1 MTYHIHHISFYNVTR
16 HATTWKIPF
25 LKQGP
30 RSLCPSPSHA
40 WVSRPTSPA
49 GHRKSEPNRLANLT
63 NRPDG
68 QSLSGSVRA
77 WWLGHPGMIQ
87 KGRQQ
92 FLWDITDI
100 TQQPPWFF
108 AKSPKLM
115 GNVNGKIIEIY
126 KWWIFHWDVW
136 FPEANDPKIKRSE
149 AFTTV
154 GFTVDQLYLWHQ
166 PLLLPWTTGWNAGLS
181 AGKII
186 QWCIMVYHCHHVPHG
201 FKAINIHKTR

>member
-1 MTYHIHHISFYNVTR
+1 MYVLYIYILYYVILCYIILYYIILYMTYHIHHISFYNVTR

-68 QSLSGSVRA
+68 QSLSGSIRA

-100 TQQPPWFF
+100 TQQPTMIFC
-108 AKSPKLM
+108 
-115 GNVNGKIIEIY
+115 EI
-126 KWWIFHWDVW
+126 
-136 FPEANDPKIKRSE
+136 PE
-149 AFTTV
+149 
-154 GFTVDQLYLWHQ
+154 VDGQCEWENHR
-166 PLLLPWTTGWNAGLS
+166 
-181 AGKII
+181 
-186 QWCIMVYHCHHVPHG
+186 
-201 FKAINIHKTR
+201 NI